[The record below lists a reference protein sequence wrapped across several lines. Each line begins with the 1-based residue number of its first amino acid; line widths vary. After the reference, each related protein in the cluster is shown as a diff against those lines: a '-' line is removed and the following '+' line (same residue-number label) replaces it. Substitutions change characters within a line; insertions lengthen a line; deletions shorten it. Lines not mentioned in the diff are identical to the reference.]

1 MRLLELIA
9 ALNHSDEREVKV
21 KIPHRQLIVSLPWI
35 LVVVLAISNGLLI
48 NQNFK
53 MRKALEGNPEPVLQT
68 GEPVTSFDARTID
81 GNPVRVD
88 YSGQGPKKVF
98 FYFTPPC
105 RFCVKQFVHWRAILA
120 HADANRFEVIG
131 LVREAEDVAKLKT
144 FLSEMGC
151 APDSAV
157 PLKVVL
163 VPDDVLLSYK
173 LSATPVTL
181 IVSNSGTVEE
191 AWMGLW
197 DEAGISAAS
206 SAMGIAIS
214 SR

>member
-1 MRLLELIA
+1 
-9 ALNHSDEREVKV
+9 VKL
-21 KIPHRQLIVSLPWI
+21 KIPHWQLSVSLPWI
-35 LVVVLAISNGLLI
+35 LVAILAISNGLLI

-53 MRKALEGNPEPVLQT
+53 MREVLARDPPPALQT
-68 GEPVTSFDARTID
+68 GDLVSSFNGKTVDGHPVS
-81 GNPVRVD
+81 VD

-105 RFCVKQFVHWRAILA
+105 RFCRKQFPYWRDVLA

-131 LVREAEDVAKLKT
+131 LVREAEDVATLKT

-151 APDSAV
+151 ASDSPA

-173 LSATPVTL
+173 LSVTPVTL
-181 IVSNSGTVEE
+181 IVSNSGRVEK

-197 DEAGISAAS
+197 DDANISAAS
-206 SAMGIAIS
+206 SATGIALS
-214 SR
+214 SH